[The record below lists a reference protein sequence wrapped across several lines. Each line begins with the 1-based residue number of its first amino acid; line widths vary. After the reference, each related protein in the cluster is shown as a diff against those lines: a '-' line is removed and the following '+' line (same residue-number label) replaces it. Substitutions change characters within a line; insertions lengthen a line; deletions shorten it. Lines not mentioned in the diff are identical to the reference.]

1 MPPRYRSSKRPAGED
16 AQAEHHVNLPAH
28 VAGRIQPRVAGGPH
42 RICARTVQACIY
54 RTRADV
60 KRALPPAEMGQT
72 LDTSASVRRELKEA
86 QIWFALLFLLR
97 GMPFAD
103 LARLRKCDF
112 KDGNYLLQTENGRQ
126 IRVHVTA
133 EAAELIRQCADRRT
147 GSPLPA
153 QHTGDENCRFPLGRR
168 EEYRHYQQVLRSF
181 NRKLK
186 LLATAL
192 GLRGK
197 LSSYTARHTWA
208 TTAFHT
214 QSHRG
219 SNKQRT
225 GHSSVKV
232 TETYLKPFIILFLF
246 SVVFSTF
253 SELALV
259 WCNFVSHLFLKFDT
273 YSYICSRKN
282 EKGIPMARVKNHTK
296 VKEPIRLRMK
306 SLSNGSKSL
315 YLDIYR
321 DGKRTYEYLK
331 MYIIPE
337 TDSNSRRQNQTT
349 MDAANAIKSKR
360 IIELTSNEA
369 GIVFRKDKTFLLDWM
384 QVYMEAQE
392 SAGKKDGSQIK
403 IAMRILKDY
412 AGEMVTLDQIDGD
425 FCRGYITYLLTEYH
439 PKGKDISNYT
449 LHNYYRALNGA
460 LNSAVRKKK
469 MKANPFNELE
479 KSEKIRK
486 PESMRSYMTIEEV
499 QALIDTP
506 MPHEEY
512 EIVKCAYLFS
522 CFCGLRIS
530 DIIKLKWNDV
540 FVDRGQYRL
549 AVSMKKTKEPIYLP
563 LSPEALKWMPE
574 RGGKSSEDNVFDL
587 PSANTIRMQ
596 LKPWAKAAGISS
608 GSPTTP
614 VAIRLPP

>member
-1 MPPRYRSSKRPAGED
+1 
-16 AQAEHHVNLPAH
+16 
-28 VAGRIQPRVAGGPH
+28 
-42 RICARTVQACIY
+42 
-54 RTRADV
+54 
-60 KRALPPAEMGQT
+60 
-72 LDTSASVRRELKEA
+72 
-86 QIWFALLFLLR
+86 
-97 GMPFAD
+97 
-103 LARLRKCDF
+103 
-112 KDGNYLLQTENGRQ
+112 
-126 IRVHVTA
+126 
-133 EAAELIRQCADRRT
+133 
-147 GSPLPA
+147 
-153 QHTGDENCRFPLGRR
+153 
-168 EEYRHYQQVLRSF
+168 
-181 NRKLK
+181 
-186 LLATAL
+186 
-192 GLRGK
+192 
-197 LSSYTARHTWA
+197 
-208 TTAFHT
+208 
-214 QSHRG
+214 
-219 SNKQRT
+219 
-225 GHSSVKV
+225 
-232 TETYLKPFIILFLF
+232 
-246 SVVFSTF
+246 
-253 SELALV
+253 
-259 WCNFVSHLFLKFDT
+259 
-273 YSYICSRKN
+273 
-282 EKGIPMARVKNHTK
+282 MARVKNHTK

-306 SLSNGSKSL
+306 PLSDGSKSL

-337 TDSNSRRQNQTT
+337 TDNNARRQNQAT

-369 GIVFRKDKTFLLDWM
+369 GIVFRKDKTYLLDWM
-384 QVYMEAQE
+384 KVYMEAQE
-392 SAGKKDGSQIK
+392 SAGKKDGNQIK

-412 AGEMVTLDQIDGD
+412 AGEMVTLDQIDGN

-530 DIIKLKWNDV
+530 DIIKLKWKDV

-596 LKPWAKAAGISS
+596 LKPWAKAAGISKRFS
-608 GSPTTP
+608 YH
-614 VAIRLPP
+614 VARHHLLSYSLKISSLYESLY